1 MTIPE
6 LPPLPIEWRDE
17 STRLCFVHAAYSGG
31 CCVAKV
37 RKDGKAFVAY
47 AHRWPLSLP
56 PEIQIETS
64 NYRSL
69 DKAKAAAE
77 KAAQAE
83 WKRFLAQ
90 LYAPKT

>member
-6 LPPLPIEWRDE
+6 LPPLPLEWQEGPSPSGR
-17 STRLCFVHAAYSGG
+17 TTIHRLFSGG
-31 CCVAKV
+31 VHLASATREGSFFEICN
-37 RKDGKAFVAY
+37 RHLDDTMMRYQHGKF
-47 AHRWPLSLP
+47 
-56 PEIQIETS
+56 
-64 NYRSL
+64 RSL

-90 LYAPKT
+90 LYTLKT